1 MFTQHGLEYAVH
13 IIKSHFG
20 DLVSK
25 ACKCLLQKG
34 PLTLQALAQR
44 TQLPRDQL
52 KKCLLVLIQHNCV
65 QAFIPESEE
74 TSDLQRN
81 FVQYIA
87 IFDNILHR
95 SRFSKFLQI
104 AAEQLDGQCEELLKG
119 LLQHGRLTLES
130 VIARAVSQKN
140 EGNSESQD
148 AHRANFVR
156 LIHARFVERCP
167 TAQPV
172 LQPVPESALNK
183 RRGAKLSIKQDL
195 PYAFKF
201 AGELLT
207 IEKRAILAAAPSHSE
222 RFSVIVDIGSD
233 IDVKSNQRCSSATTG
248 EKRKYEALEMDN
260 ETMAAICEKEVLW
273 RANFEEFVRCL
284 RHKACV
290 ANVRSKLDVKT
301 GTVLEAILEATRSS
315 EEKVK
320 EETSVP
326 LSMDTILQ
334 EVRGRPEGLEMTL
347 EHVRATLNQLGCVP
361 SLAGTEGLYSIDLK
375 NIIANA
381 QNEEVEAVVLNRY
394 GQEAYR
400 IFRFLAKD
408 SRLLETNQISDTTL
422 VDKKEAS
429 ELLFRLWKDGFLDM
443 ERMSSTLPK
452 QATIFLWKVKKDSL
466 WEHVMDTM
474 YHAALNVSQRMDF
487 EREQEQELRQI
498 QPDLMTEALKKR
510 YNRLRRVMLILE
522 SSLLKLDDA
531 FMLFND
537 F

>member
-1 MFTQHGLEYAVH
+1 MLTQQGLEYAVH

-25 ACKCLLQKG
+25 VCKCLLQRG

-65 QAFIPESEE
+65 QAFIAAEAEE

-104 AAEQLDGQCEELLKG
+104 AEEQLDGQCEELLKG

-156 LIHARFVERCP
+156 LVHAHFVERCP

-172 LQPVPESALNK
+172 LEP
-183 RRGAKLSIKQDL
+183 
-195 PYAFKF
+195 F

-207 IEKRAILAAAPSHSE
+207 IEKRAITAAAPSHSE

-233 IDVKSNQRCSSATTG
+233 IDVKNNQRCSSATTG
-248 EKRKYEALEMDN
+248 E
-260 ETMAAICEKEVLW
+260 
-273 RANFEEFVRCL
+273 
-284 RHKACV
+284 KACV

-320 EETSVP
+320 EEMSVP

-347 EHVRATLNQLGCVP
+347 EHVRAALNQLGCVP

-394 GQEAYR
+394 GREAYR
-400 IFRFLAKD
+400 IFRLLAKD

-466 WEHVMDTM
+466 WEHVVDTM
-474 YHAALNVSQRMDF
+474 YHAALNVSQRMDY